1 MKKIFIAVTLFT
13 SIWAN
18 AQEQS
23 CYWQQQVDYKMD
35 VDMNVENFQYTGDQ
49 ELKYTNNSPDTLKQV
64 FYHMFFNAFQPGSE
78 MDMRLQSISD
88 PDGRMVNNLGTKEE
102 PKYESRIS
110 KLQPNEIGYL
120 RVVSLKQEGKDL
132 KFMEKGTVLQVTLA
146 EALAPGKSTTLNMNF
161 KGQVPVQIRRSGRN
175 NADGVALSMTQWYP
189 KLAEYDFEGWHADP
203 YIARE
208 FFGVWGDFDVKISI
222 DREYILGGTGVLQNA
237 DEIGYGY
244 EKEGTK
250 VKRAKGDKLT
260 WNFKAEN
267 VHDFAWAADPE
278 YIHDTL
284 KTESGVMLHFLY
296 KNDPKVIENWKKI
309 QPETEKVLN
318 YFNTHIGPYPWK
330 QYSVIQGGDGGMEY
344 ANCTLIT
351 GGENYNSLM
360 GTTVH
365 EFAHSWFQQLL
376 GTNESQYPWMD
387 EGFTSYIS
395 TMAQQSIAG
404 KQSVNPFVGS
414 YRGYNY
420 LVESGKEQ
428 PMSTHGDRFEY
439 NMAYSIASYTKGS
452 LFLSQ
457 LGYLIGAENLQ
468 KTLNRY
474 YDEWKFKHPSPN
486 DFIRVAEKV
495 SGAELSWYL
504 NDWTNTTNTID
515 YAVKDITTKENV
527 SIVNLERKGIM
538 PMPLDVVVSYTDGT
552 EETFYVP
559 LAMMNWQKPA
569 EANSKRTVLK
579 DWSWGATNYSLELSH
594 SKDEIAKVEIDPSG
608 LMADIH
614 RDNNVYSAT
623 SKEETAETK

>member
-1 MKKIFIAVTLFT
+1 MKKILLSLSILT
-13 SIWAN
+13 SFWAS
-18 AQEQS
+18 AQNNTT
-23 CYWQQQVDYKMD
+23 YWQQHVDYKMD
-35 VDMNVENFQYTGDQ
+35 INMNVDNFQYTGNQ
-49 ELKYTNNSPDTLKQV
+49 ELKYTNNSPDTLNQV

-78 MDMRLQSISD
+78 MDMRLQSIAD

-120 RVVSLKQEGKDL
+120 RVSTLTQDGQEVQFK
-132 KFMEKGTVLQVTLA
+132 EEGTVLHVSLA
-146 EALAPGKSTTLNMNF
+146 EPLAPGKSTTLKMEF

-208 FFGVWGDFDVKISI
+208 FFGVWGNFDVNITI
-222 DREYILGGTGVLQNA
+222 DKDYIIGGTGVLQNA

-250 VKRAKGDKLT
+250 VKRKKGKTLT
-260 WNFKAEN
+260 WNFKANN

-278 YIHDTL
+278 YIHDSMETA
-284 KTESGVMLHFLY
+284 SGVTLHFLY
-296 KNDPKVIENWKKI
+296 KNDPKVKENWKKI
-309 QPETEKVLN
+309 QPETAKVLE
-318 YFNTHIGPYPWK
+318 YFNTHIGQYPWK
-330 QYSVIQGGDGGMEY
+330 QYSIIQGGDGGMEY

-351 GGENYNSLM
+351 GGEDFNSLM

-395 TMAQQSIAG
+395 GMARESLAG
-404 KQSVNPFVGS
+404 KESVNPFAGS

-420 LVESGKEQ
+420 LVQSGKEQ
-428 PMSTHGDRFEY
+428 PMSTHGDRYEY

-452 LFLSQ
+452 IFLSQ
-457 LGYLIGAENLQ
+457 LGYIIGKENLQ

-474 YDEWKFKHPSPN
+474 YDEWKFKHPAPN

-515 YAVKDITTKENV
+515 YAIKEVAEKDASTEVT
-527 SIVNLERKGIM
+527 LERIGLM
-538 PMPLDVVVSYTDGT
+538 PMPLEITVSYTDGS
-552 EETFYVP
+552 EENIYIP
-559 LAMMNWQKPA
+559 LKMMLWEKPTA
-569 EANSKRTVLK
+569 ENEARTVAK
-579 DWSWGATNYSLELSH
+579 DWAWASKNYKLTLNKPKADI
-594 SKDEIAKVEIDPSG
+594 SKIEIDNTG
-608 LMADIH
+608 LMADIN
-614 RDNNVYSAT
+614 RENNVFKAT
-623 SKEETAETK
+623 TTAEGE